1 MLKIATGMFVSGFLF
16 ASGPCLAS
24 CGPLLISYIAGTG
37 KNISRAFIFYSL
49 FSFSKTAVYLVL
61 GLGVYFLGSFAREY
75 LFSGYVTLFGG
86 LFIGLCGL
94 FIILGKKIKFPFI
107 NLLGKIF
114 VDGQI
119 KNPVI
124 FGLIYGLLPC
134 LPFLTV
140 LSYSGLVSHNW
151 LEALVYAFCFG
162 LGTYFS
168 PLLLLSIFSGTLP
181 GFLKKAGGK
190 YLIILRVLCGL
201 VIVFFGAQM
210 AVGGFK

>member
-1 MLKIATGMFVSGFLF
+1 MFVSGFLF

-24 CGPLLISYIAGTG
+24 CGPLLISYIAGTE
-37 KNISRAFIFYSL
+37 KDISRAFIFYSL

-75 LFSGYVTLFGG
+75 LFSGYVSLFGG
-86 LFIGLCGL
+86 LFIGICGAV
-94 FIILGKKIKFPFI
+94 IILGKQLRFPFLR
-107 NLLGKIF
+107 LLGKIF
-114 VDGQI
+114 AQGQI

-134 LPFLTV
+134 LPFFTV

-151 LEALVYAFCFG
+151 AEALLYTFCFG

-181 GFLKKAGGK
+181 GFLKNAGGK

-201 VIVFFGAQM
+201 VIVFFGVQM
-210 AVGGFK
+210 AMKGF

>member
-1 MLKIATGMFVSGFLF
+1 MLKIAAGMLVSGFLF

-24 CGPLLISYIAGTG
+24 CGPLLISYIAGTE
-37 KNISRAFIFYSL
+37 KDIYRAFTFYSL

-75 LFSGYVTLFGG
+75 LFSGYVATFGG

-94 FIILGKKIKFPFI
+94 FIILGKQLRLPFL
-107 NLLGKIF
+107 NFLGKIF
-114 VDGQI
+114 TQGQI
-119 KNPVI
+119 KNPII
-124 FGLIYGLLPC
+124 FGLIYGLIPC

-151 LEALVYAFCFG
+151 AEALIYAFCFG

-168 PLLLLSIFSGTLP
+168 PLLLLSIFSGTIP
-181 GFLKKAGGK
+181 SFLKRAGGI
-190 YLIILRVLCGL
+190 YSVVLRVVCGL
-201 VIVFFGAQM
+201 VIVFFGVQM
-210 AVGGFK
+210 AVRGF